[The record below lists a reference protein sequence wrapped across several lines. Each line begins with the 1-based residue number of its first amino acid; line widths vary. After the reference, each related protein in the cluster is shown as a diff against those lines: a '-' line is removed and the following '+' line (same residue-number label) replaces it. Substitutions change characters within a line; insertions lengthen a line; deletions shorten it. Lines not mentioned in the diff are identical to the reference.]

1 MVAGTDN
8 SFLIFSAGRASVVQY
23 RDDDIRNHD
32 PSKPHLGDRKMEI
45 QHFQIDIKGISGII
59 DDIREPQQAKDKKQH
74 VQNDKALPD
83 KVHEITF
90 QRSITNINQNW
101 EYEECHLKKCELLCL
116 PKQNYQAKDG
126 I

>member
-1 MVAGTDN
+1 
-8 SFLIFSAGRASVVQY
+8 
-23 RDDDIRNHD
+23 
-32 PSKPHLGDRKMEI
+32 MEI

-59 DDIREPQQAKDKKQH
+59 DDIRKPQHAKDEKQH
-74 VQNDKALPD
+74 VQSDKALPD
-83 KVHEITF
+83 KVHEFTF

-101 EYEECHLKKCELLCL
+101 EHEECHLKKCELLCL